1 VPRRPLTR
9 GSTAMTPFYA
19 GLLTLGVPLALLG
32 LIFLRRNIPVL
43 AFYVVALVVGL
54 GYLTTTGAVDD
65 IGTMAM
71 EKAGMV
77 AEKAAETAPAPA
89 PAPAPAN

>member
-1 VPRRPLTR
+1 M
-9 GSTAMTPFYA
+9 SPFVA

-32 LIFLRRNIPVL
+32 LVFLRRNVPVL
-43 AFYVVALVVGL
+43 VFYLVALAVGI

-65 IGTMAM
+65 VGAFALD
-71 EKAGMV
+71 KAGMV

-89 PAPAPAN
+89 PAPAP

>member
-1 VPRRPLTR
+1 
-9 GSTAMTPFYA
+9 MTPFYA
-19 GLLTLGVPLALLG
+19 GLLALGLPLALLG
-32 LIFLRRNIPVL
+32 LVFLRRNVPVL
-43 AFYVVALVVGL
+43 VFYLVALAVGL

-65 IGTMAM
+65 IGNMAL

-77 AEKAAETAPAPA
+77 AEKAAEKVPA